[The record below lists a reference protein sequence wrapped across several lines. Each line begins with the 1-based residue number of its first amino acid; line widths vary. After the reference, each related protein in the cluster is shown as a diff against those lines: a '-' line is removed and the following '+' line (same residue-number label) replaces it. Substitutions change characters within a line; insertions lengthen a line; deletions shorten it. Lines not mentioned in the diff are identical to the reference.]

1 MMPAL
6 VPLRAMTGAAGGTL
20 DGEDEGSKYAL
31 GVTKESPYIKNQKGD
46 TPAVAMGETLIRR
59 LHDIGM
65 PFVVEEGAISKVLR
79 AAMAPPTAA
88 KL

>member
-1 MMPAL
+1 MVLEAGLTLLQEPHSCPGMA
-6 VPLRAMTGAAGGTL
+6 TGGCL
-20 DGEDEGSKYAL
+20 
-31 GVTKESPYIKNQKGD
+31 